1 MNILRE
7 IRKISKKSKKKKIM
21 LIMLLS
27 IVLIVNTYACFFSE
41 KETNLKSI
49 EGKVNSWDISY
60 VISEKEILDEEISL
74 DIDTI
79 YPGMPIYEKD
89 LHIYN
94 LGNTN
99 AQITIDIISVQLFGN
114 EIANELKEK
123 LEITDKN
130 NEVTVFA
137 DLPNTSEYPFKCKM
151 AYDKLKLEDKYGYIT
166 FDEDGNFVDGKDEN
180 NKYGYETN
188 NKSVATIKMQF
199 MWDGTNDVLDTQ
211 FGKKAFEYYQNQE
224 NTQEAMKIKI
234 RVTSSRVS

>member
-27 IVLIVNTYACFFSE
+27 IVLIVNTYAWFFSE

-151 AYDKLKLEDKYGYIT
+151 
-166 FDEDGNFVDGKDEN
+166 
-180 NKYGYETN
+180 
-188 NKSVATIKMQF
+188 
-199 MWDGTNDVLDTQ
+199 
-211 FGKKAFEYYQNQE
+211 
-224 NTQEAMKIKI
+224 
-234 RVTSSRVS
+234 VS